1 MGLADPEKLTADR
14 SGRNKLNFFKA
25 QASLRRSAR
34 ALAGAAALLACT
46 SCVPDSVELAGP
58 ASPSDAAILLAQAP
72 PPPPEPLLLKPVA
85 PVEAIAIN
93 AAIPIVAAPNPRAT
107 SLVVRARTPIDQMR
121 SLDCL
126 AQAIYYEARSE
137 SEDGQRAV
145 AQVVLNRMRHPTY
158 PSSVCGVVYQGSER
172 RTGCQFSFTCDGS
185 LAVAARGF
193 GWDRARRLAAEALA
207 GKVYAPVGYSTH
219 YHTVAVLPYW
229 ASSLAKTAVIGAH
242 IFYRWNSIWGQPA
255 AFRQR
260 YAGVEPGAPAVLAQR
275 SAIETRAALPAPTK
289 LPLSIA
295 DLVTPA
301 ARPSAV
307 DTVVTAPP
315 DKLPQVKLTELG
327 LPQSTI
333 RERYLNSGA
342 IKVRPSPELEQAAS
356 SAGALPSPAMTAR

>member
-1 MGLADPEKLTADR
+1 
-14 SGRNKLNFFKA
+14 LNFFKA
-25 QASLRRSAR
+25 QTSLTRQAR
-34 ALAGAAALLACT
+34 GLAGAAALLACS
-46 SCVPDSVELAGP
+46 SCVPDSMNLAGP
-58 ASPSDAAILLAQAP
+58 ATAADAASLLTQSP

-85 PVEAIAIN
+85 PAQAVAIN
-93 AAIPIVAAPNPRAT
+93 AAIPIVAAPNPRAS
-107 SLVVRARTPIDQMR
+107 SLVVRARTPLDQMR

-137 SEDGQRAV
+137 TEGGQRAV
-145 AQVVLNRMRHPTY
+145 AQVILNRMRHPTY
-158 PSSVCGVVYQGSER
+158 PSTVCGVVYQGSER

-185 LAVAARGF
+185 LAIAPRGF

-242 IFYRWNSIWGQPA
+242 IFYRWNSVWGQPA

-260 YAGVEPGAPAVLAQR
+260 YAGVEPGAASFTAQR
-275 SAIETRAALPAPTK
+275 GAIDEPTALPAPTR
-289 LPLSIA
+289 LSLSIG
-295 DLVTPA
+295 DMVTPA
-301 ARPSAV
+301 GKPTKA

-315 DKLPQVKLTELG
+315 DKLPQIRLTELG

-333 RERYLNSGA
+333 RERYRNTGR
-342 IKVRPSPELEQAAS
+342 IKARPAPELEAADGPIGA
-356 SAGALPSPAMTAR
+356 SATPLATAR